1 MKTKIVKRCN
11 FKRTKFLGKIIFLS
25 IILVGCFTSFLLIK
39 FSSKIS
45 NNIISI
51 SEAEINKIS
60 YGLITNRITHN
71 LLNKETLKDI
81 LIITK
86 NQNDEILYVDF
97 NLDVA
102 YQVLD
107 SISNTLTTS
116 FKELEHGEI
125 NIAYYDKDISHK
137 TNGITLTIPL
147 GSVINNNYFY
157 NLGPKIPVKVNF
169 VGSVLTN
176 LETKITNYGLNNA
189 LVEVFV
195 FIEFHNQIMAPFK
208 TKDMT
213 FKYDAVIASMMIEGK
228 VPSFYNGT
236 ISKTSEIYNESLEK

>member
-1 MKTKIVKRCN
+1 MKAKLKRKCN
-11 FKRTKFLGKIIFLS
+11 FNNFKVLGKIVFFT
-25 IILVGCFTSFLLIK
+25 IILIIGFTFFLLTK
-39 FSSKIS
+39 FSKNIS
-45 NNIISI
+45 DNIINI

-60 YGLITNRITHN
+60 YSFITDKINHN
-71 LLNKETLKDI
+71 LLNKETLNNI

-86 NQNDEILYVDF
+86 NSNDEILYVDF
-97 NLDVA
+97 NWDVA

-107 SISNTLTTS
+107 NISNTLTSS
-116 FKELEHGEI
+116 FNNLEQGGV

-137 TNGITLTIPL
+137 TNGITLNIPI
-147 GSVINNNYFY
+147 GSVMKNNYFY
-157 NLGPKIPVKVNF
+157 NLGPKVPVKVNF
-169 VGSVLTN
+169 IGSVLTN

-195 FIEFHNQIMAPFK
+195 FIEFHNQIIAPFN
-208 TKDMT
+208 TKDLT

-236 ISKTSEIYNESLEK
+236 ISKTSEIYNNIEN